1 MPIFQLHKETVVE
14 EAKKVLD
21 EYGKNYVSKV
31 SGEDTGKVC
40 SKTCIKR
47 SYLGQRKSGL
57 IRQVM
62 S

>member
-40 SKTCIKR
+40 SETVLRGHIWDKER
-47 SYLGQRKSGL
+47 VAL
-57 IRQVM
+57 
-62 S
+62 

>member
-31 SGEDTGKVC
+31 SGEVC
-40 SKTCIKR
+40 SHTCIKR
-47 SYLGQRKSGL
+47 SPLGQKRVAL
-57 IRQVM
+57 
-62 S
+62 